1 MAINPESIASWGLL
15 GGSGEGGEGGRQA
28 QPKFWRNPFKSSLRP
43 IALPW
48 R

>member
-1 MAINPESIASWGLL
+1 MAVNPESIASWGLL
-15 GGSGEGGEGGRQA
+15 GGTGEGGRKA
-28 QPKFWRNPFKSSLRP
+28 QPKFWLSPLRSSFRP